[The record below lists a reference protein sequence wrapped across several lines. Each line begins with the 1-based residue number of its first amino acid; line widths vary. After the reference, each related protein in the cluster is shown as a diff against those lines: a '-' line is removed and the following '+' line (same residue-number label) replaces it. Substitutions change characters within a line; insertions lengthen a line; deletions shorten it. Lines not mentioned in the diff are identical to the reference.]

1 MRLRTSL
8 VVQLLRIRL
17 PMQGTWIQSLGPG
30 RFHLLRVSCTLV
42 PQLLNTTAREATSMR
57 SLHTTARV
65 APAGRNSRKRGSINK
80 DPAQPKNNNNKI
92 SESFKN
98 AVVNTISELMELR
111 SLEWLWRKILNCKDL
126 LLPAFNLSQLVINVN
141 LS

>member
-1 MRLRTSL
+1 MDFLGGPVTKNPPANAGNMDSIPGPRKISPAAG
-8 VVQLLRIRL
+8 QLHPCATTIKHHSKR
-17 PMQGTWIQSLGPG
+17 S
-30 RFHLLRVSCTLV
+30 HLNEKPAHHSSSNSCW
-42 PQLLNTTAREATSMR
+42 PQLEKAWVHQQR
-57 SLHTTARV
+57 
-65 APAGRNSRKRGSINK
+65 PGSAK
-80 DPAQPKNNNNKI
+80 SNNNKI

-98 AVVNTISELMELR
+98 AVVNSILELMELR